1 VSRIETTRRIVSA
14 AAVGGGSV
22 SAIGLGLYGV
32 LRTEAFLAR
41 KAIGD
46 PLDDPPPNASG
57 WYGRKRP
64 GPAIRIALLGDSA
77 AAGYG
82 VDNVEETPGA
92 HLASGV
98 AAAADR
104 RVYLG
109 CFAVVGAQTSDLMDQ
124 VDRALLIE
132 PEIAVIS
139 IGANDVTHGVLP
151 GTSIKLLD
159 ECLQRLHAAGV
170 RVVMGT
176 CPDLGTI
183 RPIGQPLRQVA
194 RYMSRRMATEQ
205 AIAVVQAGARS
216 VSLAN
221 TLGPEFDARPT
232 DLFGP
237 DQFHPSAEGYAAFA
251 GVLLPTTLA
260 ALGLVPDE
268 APLAAR
274 GEGLRPTR
282 AAASQAAR
290 SPGTE
295 LDGTKERG
303 VRGLLVEL
311 RHRRRQP
318 QVTAEKP
325 AADLESAEPA

>member
-1 VSRIETTRRIVSA
+1 MSRIEAARRVASL

-22 SAIGLGLYGV
+22 SVLGLGLYGV

-64 GPAIRIALLGDSA
+64 GPAIRVALLGDSA

-82 VDNVEETPGA
+82 VDHVEETPGA
-92 HLASGV
+92 HLASGI

-124 VDRALLIE
+124 IDRALPIE
-132 PEIAVIS
+132 PEVVVIS

-151 GTSIKLLD
+151 GAAMKDLQLCLD
-159 ECLQRLHAAGV
+159 RLHDAGAA
-170 RVVMGT
+170 VVLGT

-183 RPIGQPLRQVA
+183 RPIAPPLRQVA
-194 RYMSRRMATEQ
+194 RHMSRRMATEQ
-205 AIAVVQAGARS
+205 AVTVVNSGARS

-221 TLGPEFDARPT
+221 TLGAEFAARPS

-274 GEGLRPTR
+274 GEGLKPTR

-290 SPGTE
+290 TPGTE
-295 LDGTKERG
+295 LDGTTGRG

-318 QVTAEKP
+318 QVAAEKP
-325 AADLESAEPA
+325 AAELEPSN